1 MTGIAEGS
9 ERDLLDIVAMNVRS
23 EIVFG
28 QFSDGCTSLFCRD
41 ENYTYMGQ
49 NWDVSI
55 IMLLFRALLLTRWQW
70 MEEQGANIVNV
81 KIIQNGKP
89 KINMVTEAGII
100 GKIGLNS
107 CGVATCFNAIRVHG
121 VNKNQIPCHIG
132 LRLVLESTSAEEAV
146 ASLEKIGMASSG
158 HFLIGDAETAIGLE
172 FTSKTFA
179 RVPVNEDGF
188 LVHSNHLLMVHPD
201 THEPKWLEDSPV
213 RFETMTKNVLQA
225 IQVSWAT
232 YGEFFE
238 DESNYPVGINRAVDE
253 DGIATLFNI
262 KFDLR
267 KKIAIVREGRPMKD
281 GTGGMLYLDV

>member
-1 MTGIAEGS
+1 
-9 ERDLLDIVAMNVRS
+9 
-23 EIVFG
+23 
-28 QFSDGCTSLFCRD
+28 
-41 ENYTYMGQ
+41 
-49 NWDVSI
+49 
-55 IMLLFRALLLTRWQW
+55 

-89 KINMVTEAGII
+89 TINMVTEAGII

-146 ASLEKIGMASSG
+146 ASLEKFGMASSG

-225 IQVSWAT
+225 SQVSWAT

-267 KKIAIVREGRPMKD
+267 KKIAIVREGRPMKY